1 MRPASRGAHC
11 NAEMTPFKI
20 QHRVPWADV
29 DLAKIVYFPRYF
41 SYFEMAEME
50 WHRSEGWPYE
60 DMLEGLG
67 IWMPRVA
74 AHCNYHAPARLAD
87 LLSIELHLERLG
99 RTSYT
104 FGYDAFRLPER
115 TRLADGYV
123 TIATVARGTFRPTP
137 VPQELVT
144 RLKTLVLREPS
155 TRKK

>member
-1 MRPASRGAHC
+1 MV
-11 NAEMTPFKI
+11 PFAI

-41 SYFEMAEME
+41 SYFEMAELE
-50 WHRSEGWPYE
+50 WHRSQGVTYE

-74 AHCNYHAPARLAD
+74 AQCNYRAPARLAE
-87 LLSIELHLERLG
+87 LLSIEIHLARLG

-104 FGYDAFRLPER
+104 FGYDAFRLPGR
-115 TRLADGYV
+115 THLADGQV
-123 TIATVARGTFRPTP
+123 TIVTVGRDTFRPTP
-137 VPQELVT
+137 VPLELAT
-144 RLKTLVLREPS
+144 RLKTLIPRGPS

>member
-1 MRPASRGAHC
+1 MA
-11 NAEMTPFKI
+11 PFTI

-41 SYFEMAEME
+41 SYFEIAEME
-50 WHRSEGWPYE
+50 WHRSGGFSYE

-74 AHCNYHAPARLAD
+74 AHCNYRAPARLAE
-87 LLSIELHLERLG
+87 LLSIELHLAHLG
-99 RTSYT
+99 RTSYS

-115 TRLADGYV
+115 THLVDGYV

-137 VPQELVT
+137 VPDALAT
-144 RLKTLVLREPS
+144 RLRTIMPREPS

>member
-1 MRPASRGAHC
+1 MSAKR
-11 NAEMTPFKI
+11 EQMIPFKI

-50 WHRSEGWPYE
+50 WHRSQGLSYE

-74 AHCNYHAPARLAD
+74 VHCNYHAPARLAE
-87 LLSIELHLERLG
+87 LLSIELHLARLG

-115 TRLADGYV
+115 THLADGQV
-123 TIATVARGTFRPTP
+123 TIATVLRGTFRPTP
-137 VPQELVT
+137 VPQELAT
-144 RLKTLVLREPS
+144 RLKTLVLPGPS

>member
-1 MRPASRGAHC
+1 MLI
-11 NAEMTPFKI
+11 MPFTI

-41 SYFEMAEME
+41 SYFEMAELE
-50 WHRSEGWPYE
+50 WHRSQGWSYE
-60 DMLEGLG
+60 DMLDGLG

-74 AHCNYHAPARLAD
+74 AHCNYHAPARLAE
-87 LLSIELHLERLG
+87 LLSIELRLERLG

-115 TRLADGYV
+115 THLADGYV

-137 VPQELVT
+137 VPQELAT
-144 RLKTLVLREPS
+144 RLKTLVLPEPRRAPS